1 MSSDHKLIRPR
12 LIAVL
17 RALKASGD
25 DLSDSAETPDRHYGL
40 RCEEVMWIK
49 KSWK

>member
-1 MSSDHKLIRPR
+1 MSSHHELIRPR

-40 RCEEVMWIK
+40 RCEEVTWIE
-49 KSWK
+49 KS